1 MRIHIA
7 IISALLLLAACS
19 SPQVS
24 VGRPPAPL
32 TGTDWKLY
40 ELHDLPVIGSG
51 PNQTAA
57 TLRIDGGTLTGF
69 TGCNRMS
76 GPVSSSGDKV
86 RFGPLATTRMAC
98 LDTNLGRQ
106 ESGLIKALNA
116 ARRQLIIGDTLTLL
130 DDAGSLA
137 RFIVTTP
144 R

>member
-1 MRIHIA
+1 MRMHTA
-7 IISALLLLAACS
+7 VTVALSLLAACS

-32 TGTDWKLY
+32 TGTDWRLF
-40 ELHDLPVIGSG
+40 ELHDLPTIGG
-51 PNQTAA
+51 PNQTPA

-69 TGCNRMS
+69 TGCNRLS
-76 GPVSSSGDKV
+76 GPVTWSSDKV
-86 RFGPLATTRMAC
+86 HFGPLAMTRMAC

-106 ESGLIKALNA
+106 ESGLVKALKA
-116 ARRQLIIGDTLTLL
+116 AERQQVIGDTLTLF
-130 DDAGSLA
+130 DAAGSLA